1 MEIRMRNAIIV
12 GLTVSVLTL
21 GACSGA
27 ETPPV
32 NTDALKEAAQV
43 MDGKTRAVLIYADWC
58 GSCKVLDPKIKQARS
73 MGDVPGLDYITLDYT
88 NKNVENFYA
97 QAEAAGVQNAVK
109 TYLDGTIKTGM
120 LLLID
125 VDDDKVIGKVTK
137 ELDPNEIVTALK
149 DAVAAS

>member
-1 MEIRMRNAIIV
+1 MKNAIIV
-12 GLTVSVLTL
+12 GLTISVLTL

-27 ETPPV
+27 EAPPV

-43 MDGKTRAVLIYADWC
+43 MDGKTSAVLIYADWC
-58 GSCKVLDPKIKQARS
+58 GSCKVLDPKIKQARA
-73 MGDVPGLDYITLDYT
+73 MGDIPGLDFITLDYT
-88 NKNVENFYA
+88 DKSAENFYA
-97 QAEAAGVQNAVK
+97 QATAAGVENAVK

-137 ELDPNEIVTALK
+137 DLNPKEIVTALK
-149 DAVAAS
+149 EAVATS